1 MGSQSVMTLDIIE
14 HFLNEATM
22 DGFANFGSIDSDSDE
37 DKDEGE
43 KKKETFVQDQKWY
56 KNIDYFRIDG
66 SVSAAKRTTYI
77 DNFNNVD
84 DPRARL
90 FLVSTKAG
98 GIGTNLVGANR
109 VIIFDSSWN
118 PAHDVQSLF
127 RVYRFG
133 QTKDVFVY
141 RFVGFGT

>member
-1 MGSQSVMTLDIIE
+1 MEWYEKCLGLDFDLNSYEISRKVELLFEIINMCYHLKDKLIVFSQSVMTLDIIE

-84 DPRARL
+84 DPRARY
-90 FLVSTKAG
+90 V
-98 GIGTNLVGANR
+98 
-109 VIIFDSSWN
+109 
-118 PAHDVQSLF
+118 F
-127 RVYRFG
+127 RCF
-133 QTKDVFVY
+133 
-141 RFVGFGT
+141 